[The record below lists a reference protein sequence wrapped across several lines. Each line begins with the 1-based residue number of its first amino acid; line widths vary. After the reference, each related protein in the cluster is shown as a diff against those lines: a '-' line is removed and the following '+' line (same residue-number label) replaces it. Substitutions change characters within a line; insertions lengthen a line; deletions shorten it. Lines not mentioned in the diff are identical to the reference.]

1 MNGAKAM
8 TRTRRFFVVAV
19 VLAAIG
25 SIRIADARA
34 DEIKV
39 LYALPLQPGL
49 VGLAEQF
56 HRETGHTI
64 TFDIPTG
71 ADLAALLAS
80 DAPADI
86 LIGTPA
92 AVDRAIADG
101 KTAGP
106 RTPVGRVGISAVV
119 RRGTPVPDIAT
130 VEALK
135 RAVLAADSVAY
146 NTAGSGQ
153 YVQRIFDQI
162 GIGDEIK
169 AKTARPANGP
179 QTMDHVMRSTGNEIG
194 FGLTP
199 EAYPY
204 AEKGVQTVGPLPPSL
219 QTYTSYDAVVLSR
232 TKSPM
237 AAAQFLGYITTPA
250 ARKALAATGVE

>member
-1 MNGAKAM
+1 M
-8 TRTRRFFVVAV
+8 TRTCRPLVVAV
-19 VLAAIG
+19 LLAAVSVIP
-25 SIRIADARA
+25 IAGARA

-39 LYALPLQPGL
+39 LYALPLQPAL
-49 VGLAEQF
+49 VALAEQF
-56 HRETGHTI
+56 RQETGHTV
-64 TFDIPTG
+64 TFDIPTA

-80 DAPADI
+80 NGPADI

-101 KTAGP
+101 KVSGSK
-106 RTPVGRVGISAVV
+106 TPVGRVGISAVV
-119 RRGTPVPDIAT
+119 RRGTPVPNIAT

-135 RAVLAADSVAY
+135 AAVLAADSVAY

-153 YVQRIFDQI
+153 YVQKIFD
-162 GIGDEIK
+162 GMEIGDQIK
-169 AKTARPANGP
+169 PKTVRPANGP
-179 QTMDHVMRSTGNEIG
+179 QTMDQVMRSTGNEIA

-204 AEKGVQTVGPLPPSL
+204 ADKGVQTVGPLPASL
-219 QTYTSYDAVVLSR
+219 QTYTSYEAVVLAR
-232 TKSPM
+232 TKSPA

-250 ARKALAATGVE
+250 ARKTLAATGVE